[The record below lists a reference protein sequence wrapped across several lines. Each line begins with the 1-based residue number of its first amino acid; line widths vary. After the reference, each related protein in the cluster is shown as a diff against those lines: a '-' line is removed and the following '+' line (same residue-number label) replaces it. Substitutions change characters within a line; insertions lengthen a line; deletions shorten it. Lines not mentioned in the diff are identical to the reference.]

1 MWRLKKL
8 THAKYIEQYLAHCV
22 YWSRFVIIVHLPN
35 WQRWFQFI
43 NEAGLHC
50 SLFCAGSTGL
60 SQFQALWRT
69 PNLSLQ
75 GAYLVPLSLW
85 VVTLQFVFIA
95 RVLSSTFVSGI
106 WKFSFLASWVQLYIL
121 WLNFMQCV
129 PVFWESLLLIWT
141 NIR

>member
-22 YWSRFVIIVHLPN
+22 YWSRFVIIAHLSN

-75 GAYLVPLSLW
+75 SAYLVPLSLW
-85 VVTLQFVFIA
+85 VVTLQFVSLPGFWVLLLFLVSGSFPFLLLEFSYIFCGQI
-95 RVLSSTFVSGI
+95 LSSVSLG
-106 WKFSFLASWVQLYIL
+106 FENHCF
-121 WLNFMQCV
+121 
-129 PVFWESLLLIWT
+129 
-141 NIR
+141 